1 MQILHDG
8 HRHWLTISTIGATR
22 DAEMFVYDSLFNSVT
37 PIVKQQIAAI
47 LFTEQNTIDL
57 KVMDVQMQ
65 SGSANCGLFAIAFAI
80 ALVSSVTVQPG
91 SVVFDQKSM
100 RKHFHDCLQHGR
112 LSVFPILKQRRT
124 AVHSQLKATDSIHVF
139 CICRMPKC
147 CTTPSAFH
155 HFTLQSLAKTG
166 AVAFAIVSDCCSS
179 HIALVISFPSY
190 IYTSSYHRIHL
201 YNQ

>member
-8 HRHWLTISTIGATR
+8 HGHWLTISTIGATR
-22 DAEMFVYDSLFNSVT
+22 DAEVFVYDSLFNSVT

-80 ALVSSVTVQPG
+80 ALVSGVQPG

-100 RKHFHDCLQHGR
+100 RKHLHDCLQQGR
-112 LSVFPILKQRRT
+112 LSVFTILKQRRT
-124 AVHSQLKATDSIHVF
+124 PVHSRLKATDSIHVL
-139 CICRMPKC
+139 
-147 CTTPSAFH
+147 H
-155 HFTLQSLAKTG
+155 LQNAQSQECNGERQSVWHVVPHRVRFIISFSKRAKNW
-166 AVAFAIVSDCCSS
+166 CCSICK
-179 HIALVISFPSY
+179 H
-190 IYTSSYHRIHL
+190 
-201 YNQ
+201 

>member
-8 HRHWLTISTIGATR
+8 HGHWLTISTIGATR
-22 DAEMFVYDSLFNSVT
+22 DADVFVYDSLFNSVT

-91 SVVFDQKSM
+91 SVVFDQ
-100 RKHFHDCLQHGR
+100 
-112 LSVFPILKQRRT
+112 
-124 AVHSQLKATDSIHVF
+124 
-139 CICRMPKC
+139 
-147 CTTPSAFH
+147 
-155 HFTLQSLAKTG
+155 
-166 AVAFAIVSDCCSS
+166 
-179 HIALVISFPSY
+179 
-190 IYTSSYHRIHL
+190 
-201 YNQ
+201 